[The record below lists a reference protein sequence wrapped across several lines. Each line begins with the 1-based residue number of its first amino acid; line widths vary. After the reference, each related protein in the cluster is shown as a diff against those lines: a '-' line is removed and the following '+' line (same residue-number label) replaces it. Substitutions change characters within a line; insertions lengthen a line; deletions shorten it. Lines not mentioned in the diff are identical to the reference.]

1 MLMSSTIYRNVQG
14 DVVSMIDLLKK
25 YWKKIILISQYFFL
39 LLGFLFF
46 ILGYFNGNFNFQIF
60 GIVCLG
66 ANNLLFAF
74 RKMGDRV
81 LFFFFTIMLF
91 TFMYS
96 RPLIGLMRGNNWWWY
111 FEPESIQFSLTALFI
126 TTLFLYIGVILYSII
141 EIKWF
146 PKKENKTI
154 ETSEQYKKRMILF
167 LVSLLMFIACWA
179 CSALIDVEKL
189 LFVRGHSYEE
199 FYVSYKTLVPLP
211 IKVLAV
217 MLPYS
222 ICFLLAF
229 KPRKKVVFPVLIF
242 YVSGGIPTLLM
253 GQRNTLVLRLLFA
266 LVYYIIQNYNDK
278 RDVWLGKFEKFGIAI
293 GSPLLLLL
301 LGAYNYIRAN
311 TAVESN
317 GVVSLILDFF
327 YKQGTQ
333 FDTLTSGYE
342 NLSKL
347 PFIDVKNYTF
357 GGFIDSLKHGFIAQK
372 IFGLPGLGD
381 GNNPV
386 KGMVSNSYAHNLA
399 YVYRR
404 DAYLAGN
411 GNGGSYLLDV
421 NADYGML
428 GIVVFSL
435 LFGVILIYLVRLFTT
450 RGYLSSVFVLCC
462 LSDIFWTPRGGATD
476 WIQFLIKPSFLGSV
490 LVLAGSYLIFMRF
503 KILPEKVYGYLKGK
517 ELI

>member
-1 MLMSSTIYRNVQG
+1 
-14 DVVSMIDLLKK
+14 MIDLLKK

-39 LLGFLFF
+39 LLSFLFF
-46 ILGYFNGNFNFQIF
+46 ILGYFNESFNFQIL

-66 ANNLLFAF
+66 ANNLLFAS
-74 RKMGDRV
+74 RKIGDRV

-96 RPLIGLMRGNNWWWY
+96 RPFISLIRGTNWWWY

-126 TTLFLYIGVILYSII
+126 TTFLLYIGVMLYSVI
-141 EIKWF
+141 ERKWF
-146 PKKENKTI
+146 PKKNN
-154 ETSEQYKKRMILF
+154 ETNESSEKYKRRMILF
-167 LVSLLMFIACWA
+167 VIASLMFVVCWA
-179 CSALIDVEKL
+179 CSALLDVEKF

-199 FYVSYKTLVPLP
+199 FYVGYKTIAPLP
-211 IKVLAV
+211 IKALAT

-222 ICFLLAF
+222 ICFLLAC
-229 KPRKKVVFPVLIF
+229 KPRKKIVFPVLAF
-242 YVSGGIPTLLM
+242 YVLGGIPTLLM
-253 GQRNTLVLRLLFA
+253 GQRNTFVLRLLFA

-278 RDVWLGKFEKFGIAI
+278 RDVWLGRFEKLGIAI
-293 GSPLLLLL
+293 GTPLLLLL

-311 TAVESN
+311 AAVDSK
-317 GVVSLILDFF
+317 GLVSLIMDFF

-342 NLSKL
+342 NLGKL
-347 PFIDVKNYTF
+347 PFLELKNYTF
-357 GGFIDSLKHGFIAQK
+357 GGFIDSFKHGFIAQK

-428 GIVVFSL
+428 GIIVFSL
-435 LFGVILIYLVRLFTT
+435 LFGIILIYLVRLFTT

-476 WIQFLIKPSFLGSV
+476 WFQFLIKPSFLGSV
-490 LVLAGSYLIFMRF
+490 IILTGGYLIFKRF
-503 KILPEKVYGYLKGK
+503 KLLPEKVFGYLKGK